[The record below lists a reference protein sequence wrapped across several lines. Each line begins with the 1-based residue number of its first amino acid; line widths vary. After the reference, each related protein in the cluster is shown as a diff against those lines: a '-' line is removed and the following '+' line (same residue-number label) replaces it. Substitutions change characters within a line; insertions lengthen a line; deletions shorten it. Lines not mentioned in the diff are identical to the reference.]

1 MCAEELS
8 WVALVLY
15 CVVPVYRKHINF
27 LRIYLGFTYA
37 LYGVLLA
44 FEDIHHGKL
53 QHPSR
58 FPSAAT
64 IMT

>member
-15 CVVPVYRKHINF
+15 CVPVYRKHINF

-37 LYGVLLA
+37 LYGVLLV
-44 FEDIHHGKL
+44 FEDVHHHSKL

-58 FPSAAT
+58 FQSAAT